1 MDLVWLGDVS
11 ASCLRLSAVRSP
23 ASGAHAVVRV
33 CGSAVYA
40 KCGCWMSQFAVP
52 GFIDFYCLGGRPPQV
67 SKAFSRQASFR
78 DSRCLRNFGF
88 GDAHFFGCAAFGN
101 QVATQ
106 TPCIYAEVL
115 FRRSETS
122 AFRHGAVLVFCALD
136 FSPPK

>member
-1 MDLVWLGDVS
+1 MDLVRLGDVS

-52 GFIDFYCLGGRPPQV
+52 GFIDFYCLGGRPPRFRKHSQGSQALETVDV
-67 SKAFSRQASFR
+67 SK
-78 DSRCLRNFGF
+78 D
-88 GDAHFFGCAAFGN
+88 DHFIGCAAFGN
-101 QVATQ
+101 QVSAQ
-106 TPCIYAEVL
+106 TPCMYAEVL

-122 AFRHGAVLVFCALD
+122 AFRQGAVLVFCAPD